1 MYATHQWITAGLVPS
16 ILFHVPKLQISRSL
30 SSSSSSWME
39 CQEGKVTTAGV
50 WSVLIHVCYTW
61 VYVRL
66 CTRLLPFMFFPILAK
81 EKRVVWTSKIL
92 FISGSKCGKRARY
105 KNKASICL
113 CGSCSP
119 LRPAGAP
126 SKGWEIRMYK
136 ISCLA
141 VLRSTNIAPFMYC
154 GPSSRQ
160 SGSQSGLSTTVVAI
174 QGRERMR
181 EGRRQG
187 AFRNRL
193 WAVLRKLI

>member
-1 MYATHQWITAGLVPS
+1 MYATHQWITVGLVPS
-16 ILFHVPKLQISRSL
+16 TLFHVPKLQISRSL

-39 CQEGKVTTAGV
+39 CQEGKVTTARV
-50 WSVLIHVCYTW
+50 CECAHSRVLYMSSCTCISVYILAC
-61 VYVRL
+61 L
-66 CTRLLPFMFFPILAK
+66 LAK
-81 EKRVVWTSKIL
+81 EMRVVWTSKIL
-92 FISGSKCGKRARY
+92 FISGSKCGKGARH
-105 KNKASICL
+105 KNKTSICF

-136 ISCLA
+136 TSCLA

-193 WAVLRKLI
+193 WAVRKNELF